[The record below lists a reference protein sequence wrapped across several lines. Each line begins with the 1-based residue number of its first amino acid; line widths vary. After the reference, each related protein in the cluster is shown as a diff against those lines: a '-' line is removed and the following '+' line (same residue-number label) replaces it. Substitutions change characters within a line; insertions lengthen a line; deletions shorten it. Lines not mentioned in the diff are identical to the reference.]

1 MSALLL
7 LYRPFEDVA
16 TASIRNIA
24 TTAETAL
31 EFPPI

>member
-16 TASIRNIA
+16 TASIRNIM
-24 TTAETAL
+24 TL
-31 EFPPI
+31 RLLKPR